1 MANDNKIMV
10 FWQFLQTKIFL
21 NCCPLDLFPDQTTHY
36 MKQALLSA
44 LSSRYRKIIVLL
56 TILAAPLPLLAAGSQ
71 GPSVGPVRVE
81 FIIFGFILLGVAV
94 FHHKTFNVAV
104 IGLTVLLAFKLIFD
118 PGFHLFE
125 HLFGHTPF
133 ADQILDKSLREG
145 EWGIILNLLGLLLGF
160 AVLSKIFE
168 ESGVPDMLP
177 RYLPDDWKGPFLLLI
192 FVFILSSFLDN
203 IAAALIGGTIALVV
217 FNRKVHI
224 GYIAALVAASNA
236 GGSGSVVGDTTTTMM
251 WIDGVSAFNV
261 LHAYVAALV
270 ALLFF
275 AWFASHQQDKYQ
287 RIMKDPGQNA
297 KIDWL
302 KILNVAL
309 ILIGAIASNILYD
322 MPALGV
328 WIAIVI
334 GAFIRPVPWKEVPGA
349 IKGSIF
355 LICLVFCA
363 SMMPVEELPNASWV
377 TALALGFL
385 SAVFDN
391 IPLTKLCLDQ
401 GHYDWGMLAYTVGFG
416 GSMVWFGSSAGVAIT
431 NKFPEGRNVFEWVK
445 KGWHVAVAYVLGF
458 FALYLLLGWEPAD
471 NKEHKIINCPVP
483 GCPMASPAPADAH
496 GGSISW
502 VDITK

>member
-1 MANDNKIMV
+1 MNNI
-10 FWQFLQTKIFL
+10 
-21 NCCPLDLFPDQTTHY
+21 
-36 MKQALLSA
+36 LLSFFSKNLKRLFLLA
-44 LSSRYRKIIVLL
+44 FVLL
-56 TILAAPLPLLAAGSQ
+56 TPVCTFAAG
-71 GPSVGPVRVE
+71 GEVPSIGPVRAE
-81 FIIFGFILLGVAV
+81 FIIFGLILLGVAL
-94 FHHKTFNVAV
+94 FHKHTFRVAV
-104 IGLTVLLAFKLIFD
+104 IGLAVLLIFKLTLD

-125 HLFGHTPF
+125 HFFGTTPF
-133 ADQILDKSLREG
+133 GEQIMDKGLRQG

-168 ESGVPDMLP
+168 ESKVPEVLP

-192 FVFILSSFLDN
+192 FVFVLSSFLDN

-217 FNRKVHI
+217 FKNKVHI

-261 LHAYVAALV
+261 FHAYVAAGI
-270 ALLFF
+270 ALIFL
-275 AWFASHQQDKYQ
+275 AWFAAHQQDKYQ
-287 RIMKDPGQNA
+287 PIQKDADMNV
-297 KIDWL
+297 KIDWV
-302 KILNVAL
+302 KIFNVAL
-309 ILIGAIASNILYD
+309 ILAGAIISNILYD

-334 GAFIRPVPWKEVPGA
+334 GAFLRPVPWKEVPGA
-349 IKGSIF
+349 IKGTIF
-355 LICLVFCA
+355 LLCLVTCA

-377 TALALGFL
+377 TAFALGFL

-416 GSMVWFGSSAGVAIT
+416 GSIIWFGSSAGVAIT
-431 NKFPEGRNVFEWVK
+431 NKFPQGRNVVEWVK
-445 KGWHVAVAYVLGF
+445 NGWHVAAAYVIGF

-471 NKEHKIINCPVP
+471 NNEHKIINCPVP
-483 GCPMASPAPADAH
+483 GCPMAGQ
-496 GGSISW
+496 GG
-502 VDITK
+502 VDVGKGAVGYYEVMK

>member
-1 MANDNKIMV
+1 MNN
-10 FWQFLQTKIFL
+10 F
-21 NCCPLDLFPDQTTHY
+21 PLTFISKNFKRLI
-36 MKQALLSA
+36 LLSF
-44 LSSRYRKIIVLL
+44 VLL
-56 TILAAPLPLLAAGSQ
+56 TPVIAFASGGEAPSI
-71 GPSVGPVRVE
+71 GPVRVE
-81 FIIFGFILLGVAV
+81 FIIFGLILLGVAL
-94 FHHKTFNVAV
+94 FHKHTFWVAV
-104 IGLTVLLAFKLIFD
+104 TGLAVLLIFKLTLD

-125 HLFGHTPF
+125 HLFGTTPF
-133 ADQILDKSLREG
+133 GEQIMDKGLRQG

-168 ESGVPDMLP
+168 ESKVPEVLP

-217 FNRKVHI
+217 FKNRVHI

-261 LHAYVAALV
+261 LHAYVAAGI
-270 ALLFF
+270 ALIFF
-275 AWFASHQQDKYQ
+275 AWFAAHQQDKYQ
-287 RIMKDPGQNA
+287 PIQKDADTNI
-297 KIDWL
+297 KIDWI

-309 ILIGAIASNILYD
+309 ILAGAIISNILYD

-328 WIAIVI
+328 WIAIVL
-334 GAFIRPVPWKEVPGA
+334 GAFLRKVPWKEIPGA
-349 IKGSIF
+349 IKGTIF
-355 LICLVFCA
+355 LLCLVTCA

-377 TALALGFL
+377 TAFALGFL

-416 GSMVWFGSSAGVAIT
+416 GSMIWFGSSAGVAIT
-431 NKFPEGRNVFEWVK
+431 NKFPEGRNVVEWVK
-445 KGWHVAVAYVLGF
+445 NGWHVAAAYVIGF

-471 NKEHKIINCPVP
+471 NNEHKIINCPVP
-483 GCPMASPAPADAH
+483 GCPMAGH
-496 GGSISW
+496 GGEEAGKGAVGYFEI
-502 VDITK
+502 VK